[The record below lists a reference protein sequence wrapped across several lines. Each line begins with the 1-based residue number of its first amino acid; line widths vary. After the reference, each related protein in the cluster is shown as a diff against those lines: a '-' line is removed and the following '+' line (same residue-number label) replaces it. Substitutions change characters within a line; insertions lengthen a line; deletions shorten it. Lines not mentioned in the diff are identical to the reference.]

1 MAEEVLN
8 FVAVLVTAV
17 CIAGI
22 ISSLYAMGL
31 RLWAGSSVDV
41 EGEGEVSGSGGPNML
56 MRTGAAI
63 CFAACVAIVLFALW
77 LMIPMF
83 H

>member
-1 MAEEVLN
+1 MIRLAS
-8 FVAVLVTAV
+8 AV
-17 CIAGI
+17 
-22 ISSLYAMGL
+22 
-31 RLWAGSSVDV
+31 
-41 EGEGEVSGSGGPNML
+41 
-56 MRTGAAI
+56 